1 MEKLTYL
8 TVTAHPDDEILGFG
22 ASTYILTQK
31 GHTVYNCILSG
42 NVNTRQN
49 K

>member
-8 TVTAHPDDEILGFG
+8 TVTAHPDEILGFE
-22 ASTYILTQK
+22 ANTYILIQK
-31 GHTVYNCILSG
+31 RHTVYNCILSG